1 MKKLLVW
8 GLAALPLLALPARA
22 WSWDNGHLN
31 LIFHPLPPNW
41 SQLGPWYLYWPMSA
55 HFVAPAPTG
64 YPYWPSAQGLPGMA
78 FGGPQGPGAPQG
90 GMYAPQ
96 GGMYAPQ
103 GGAYVPPGGAYAVP
117 PGSYAPPAP
126 TLPTPVPV
134 PSTTPVVPPVPA
146 TVPPA
151 IKPAGYYPAG
161 YSVPSYW
168 YDR

>member
-8 GLAALPLLALPARA
+8 GLAALPLLALPTRA

-78 FGGPQGPGAPQG
+78 FGGPQGPGAPPG
-90 GMYAPQ
+90 GMYAP
-96 GGMYAPQ
+96 P
-103 GGAYVPPGGAYAVP
+103 GGAYAPPGGAYAVP

-126 TLPTPVPV
+126 TLPAPVPV
-134 PSTTPVVPPVPA
+134 PSTTPVIPPVPA